1 MFGIGTGEMLLIGII
16 IFILFGASKMGE
28 IGKSLGQGIKEF
40 KKAISDPNNN
50 ENIEKKD

>member
-1 MFGIGTGEMLLIGII
+1 MPSWQEMLVIGAI

-40 KKAISDPNNN
+40 KKAISNPDD
-50 ENIEKKD
+50 ESEKKDDK